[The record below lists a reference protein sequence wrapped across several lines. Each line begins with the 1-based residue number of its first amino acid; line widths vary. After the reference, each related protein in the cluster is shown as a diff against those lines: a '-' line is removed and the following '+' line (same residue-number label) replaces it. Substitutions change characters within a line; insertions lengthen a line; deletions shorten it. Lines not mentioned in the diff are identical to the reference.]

1 MKQEQYVRTMRQP
14 TKEFITSIGQ
24 MDIDQPN
31 ERRDTISA
39 GTGLLVDTRQGE
51 WTDEMVFESVTRPNW
66 LCT

>member
-51 WTDEMVFESVTRPNW
+51 
-66 LCT
+66 